1 MEKRKL
7 KNNINI
13 DSWQNFEILQQ
24 PEWPNQTEY
33 TNIIAKLSESP
44 SLILYHEIIDLKKRL
59 QKVELGKAFLLQ
71 GGDCAETFKDFS
83 ENNIKKKI
91 RNIISNVYY
100 YFIWSLN

>member
-13 DSWQNFEILQQ
+13 DSWKNFEILQQ
-24 PEWPNQTEY
+24 PEWPNKTEY
-33 TNIIAKLSESP
+33 RNIIKKLSVSP

-59 QKVELGKAFLLQ
+59 QKIELGKAFLLQ

-83 ENNIKKKI
+83 ENNIKK
-91 RNIISNVYY
+91 N
-100 YFIWSLN
+100 